1 MVVSIL
7 RETLRKRLIEARK
20 HTGLRIVDF
29 AAMMGVSDRSVM
41 LWEKG
46 ERIPSIRDLCKYATF
61 CGVSLLWVLSDVD
74 EKRALIA
81 GEEG

>member
-1 MVVSIL
+1 MSVL
-7 RETLRKRLIEARK
+7 RDTLPKRLIQARK
-20 HTGLRIVDF
+20 HTGLRRCDF
-29 AAMMGVSDRSVM
+29 ARMMGVSARSVER
-41 LWEKG
+41 WEKG

-81 GEEG
+81 GEDE